1 MKILTTPKM
10 ERCIGCYSCSLMS
23 EVAIAGDTAAPD
35 TEEAP

>member
-10 ERCIGCYSCSLMS
+10 ERCIGGYSCSLMS
-23 EVAIAGDTAAPD
+23 KVANAGNTATPD